1 MVITSCDAVAA
12 TTLKLLLA
20 ASVKPAEFDVVTLY
34 PEPTLLSEQLK
45 VATPAVTVTGPVPP
59 AHVNV
64 LDPGLLD
71 SARLT
76 VVVLSVL
83 TVFPTP
89 SFTATT
95 NDVDAPAAMFAPA
108 AGWVV
113 KANLRRRGCSDVE
126 RRARGADET
135 RRRRDEGVAG
145 TRLVEGEVAEGR
157 DAAGRG
163 LGRGATQRGPA
174 RIGVPIAMAIDAVDA
189 VWFP

>member
-12 TTLKLLLA
+12 TTLKPLLA

-34 PEPTLLSEQLK
+34 PDPTLLSEQLK

-71 SARLT
+71 NARLT
-76 VVVLSVL
+76 VVELSVP

-108 AGWVV
+108 GGWVV
-113 KANLRRRGCSDVE
+113 KATFDGAAAPMSNVELVAPMRPGDVA
-126 RRARGADET
+126 AR
-135 RRRRDEGVAG
+135 V
-145 TRLVEGEVAEGR
+145 
-157 DAAGRG
+157 
-163 LGRGATQRGPA
+163 
-174 RIGVPIAMAIDAVDA
+174 
-189 VWFP
+189 